1 MFHVTAKKEDGKI
14 TLALEGRIDS
24 TNAAAAEADLNRPVA
39 AFSGELVL
47 DAEKLNY
54 ISSAGLRVILR
65 LKKAIKDLK
74 IINVTPD
81 VYEIFDMTGFTEMMD
96 ISKAYRKI
104 SVDGCEVIGEGANG
118 KVYRIDPD
126 TIVKVY
132 KNHDALE
139 EIHNERELARKAFVM
154 GVPTAIPYDVVQ
166 VGDLYGSVFELLNA
180 KSFAK
185 LMIEDPS
192 KTDELAK
199 ASVDIL
205 KTMHGT
211 ILKKGELPDK
221 KAEALVWAEYCRDH
235 LPAEIAEKL
244 VRLVSEIPDT
254 LNMLHG
260 DYHIKNIMQQN
271 GENLLIDMDTLAMG
285 HPIFE
290 FSAIY
295 AAYVG
300 FSCIDHDNVKQFL
313 GISYEQAEA
322 FWKATLKYYFDT
334 TDPAFLQEIEDKA
347 AVICYARLLRRTL
360 RKAKES
366 DAYKARMI
374 AYCKQALCDLVAK
387 TQTLTFETK

>member
-1 MFHVTAKKEDGKI
+1 MFTLTAKNDNDAF
-14 TLALEGRIDS
+14 TLALCGRIDS
-24 TNAAAAEADLNRPVA
+24 TNAAEAEKEIAAATEGFTGELILDAADL
-39 AFSGELVL
+39 E
-47 DAEKLNY
+47 Y

-65 LKKAIKDLK
+65 LKKANSSTK
-74 IINVTPD
+74 IINASSE

-104 SVDGCEVIGEGANG
+104 SIDGCEVIGEGANG

-185 LMIEDPS
+185 LLIADPS
-192 KTDELAK
+192 QADALAK
-199 ASVDIL
+199 DSVEIL
-205 KTMHGT
+205 KTMHAT
-211 ILKKGELPDK
+211 TLKPGELPDK

-235 LPAEIAEKL
+235 LPAEIGEKL
-244 VRLVSEIPDT
+244 VRLVTEIPDT

-260 DYHIKNIMQQN
+260 DYHIKNIMRQN
-271 GENLLIDMDTLAMG
+271 GENLLIDMDTLSMG

-290 FSAIY
+290 FAAIY
-295 AAYVG
+295 LAYVG
-300 FSCIDHDNVKQFL
+300 FSCIDHNNVKDFL
-313 GISYEQAEA
+313 GISYETATE
-322 FWKATLKYYFDT
+322 FWHATLKYYFGTEDEEK
-334 TDPAFLQEIEDKA
+334 LKEIENKA
-347 AVICYARLLRRTL
+347 AVIGYSRVLRRTF
-360 RKAKES
+360 RKARES
-366 DAYKARMI
+366 EEYKARLI
-374 AYCKQALCDLVAK
+374 EYCKQTLCELVP
-387 TQTLTFETK
+387 QIDSLSFL

>member
-1 MFHVTAKKEDGKI
+1 MFQMTAKQEDNQL
-14 TLALEGRIDS
+14 TLALAGRIDS
-24 TNAAAAEADLNRPVA
+24 TNAAAAEAEINGA
-39 AFSGELVL
+39 AAGFAGALVL
-47 DAEKLNY
+47 DIEKLDY

-65 LKKAIKDLK
+65 LKKSNADTK
-74 IINVTPD
+74 IINASSE
-81 VYEIFDMTGFTEMMD
+81 VYEIFDMTGFTEMME
-96 ISKAYRKI
+96 IAKAYRKL

-118 KVYRIDPD
+118 KVYRIDAD

-205 KTMHGT
+205 KTMHST
-211 ILKKGELPDK
+211 MLKPGELPDK
-221 KAEALVWAEYCRDH
+221 KKEAVVWAEYCLDH
-235 LPAEIAEKL
+235 LPADVGEKL
-244 VRLVSEIPDT
+244 VALVKAVPDT

-295 AAYVG
+295 AAYIG
-300 FSCIDHDNVKQFL
+300 FSCIDPDNVYKFIGIPASQAKQFW
-313 GISYEQAEA
+313 Q
-322 FWKATLKYYFDT
+322 ATLKYYFAGADEAALR
-334 TDPAFLQEIEDKA
+334 DIENKS
-347 AVICYARLLRRTL
+347 AVICYARLLRRTF
-360 RKAKES
+360 RKAKE
-366 DAYKARMI
+366 DEDYKAKMI
-374 AYCKQALCDLVAK
+374 AFCKQALCDLVP
-387 TQTLTFETK
+387 QIDSLSF